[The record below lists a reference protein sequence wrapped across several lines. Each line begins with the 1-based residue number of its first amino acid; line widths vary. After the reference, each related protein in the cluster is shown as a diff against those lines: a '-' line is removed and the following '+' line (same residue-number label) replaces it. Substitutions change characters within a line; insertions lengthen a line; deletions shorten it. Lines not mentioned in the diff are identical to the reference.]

1 MRDRLVAL
9 KSIFAGLA
17 LGERERET
25 EREYVTRL
33 FVCCVVGAMV

>member
-25 EREYVTRL
+25 ERENFIRNCTTGIPEGL
-33 FVCCVVGAMV
+33 